1 MRRLENLQ
9 NVFYRK
15 KYKEIYKILFT
26 ADLDYFSD
34 HSYWHLKNPN
44 IVEKNRPLWIIVES
58 KIINKRIWITHDYG
72 RLGIDTAQLDLDI
85 NSKKYHESYN
95 FKTLKNQ
102 KEMCQYLED
111 LLKPCLELQENEQE
125 EEECI

>member
-111 LLKPCLELQENEQE
+111 LLKPCLELRENEQE